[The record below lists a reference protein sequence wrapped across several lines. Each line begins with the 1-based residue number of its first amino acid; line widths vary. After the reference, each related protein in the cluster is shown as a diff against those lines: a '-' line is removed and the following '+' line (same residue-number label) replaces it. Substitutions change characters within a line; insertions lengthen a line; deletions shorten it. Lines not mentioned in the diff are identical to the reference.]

1 MLERDLILKMVQ
13 DLARVLARALGL
25 RKQGMTEQAVQEVE
39 TAASS
44 LIGLDLKVVAALD
57 AGVIAKQLVASEK
70 IDAIAQVVWAR
81 ADLAHDQGDLGE
93 ALWRRKAVELWLEGA
108 AAGATLSDDALR
120 AILGHPAAD
129 LGARQQRLRE
139 ALVG

>member
-70 IDAIAQVVWAR
+70 IDAIVKR
-81 ADLAHDQGDLGE
+81 AGSSPLF
-93 ALWRRKAVELWLEGA
+93 
-108 AAGATLSDDALR
+108 T
-120 AILGHPAAD
+120 
-129 LGARQQRLRE
+129 
-139 ALVG
+139 